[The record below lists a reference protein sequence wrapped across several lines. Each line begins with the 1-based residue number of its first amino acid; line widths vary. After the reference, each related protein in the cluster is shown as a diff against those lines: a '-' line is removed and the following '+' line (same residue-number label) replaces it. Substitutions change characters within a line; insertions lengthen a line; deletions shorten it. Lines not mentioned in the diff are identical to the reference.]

1 MTEATSNNSDDSKEI
16 AEEIV
21 RAVDNEEES
30 DDGLT
35 AREREIEKEKEAERV
50 RRAKDLK
57 KQLRK
62 RELGLIHYRW
72 PSAILIVSGIL
83 SIWTE
88 FLVVMNQETRIYGFD
103 TFFDAMV
110 SQGNVFFM
118 FPLIAGITTI
128 ILGIFAYNDPRATYL
143 SIIPGMLMLMSGAYV
158 FFLVT
163 FAVTA
168 DPDLVGQISATGTPL
183 SMIIMGL
190 AAMLSIALREKE

>member
-1 MTEATSNNSDDSKEI
+1 MTEETSGSSDDSEEM

-21 RAVDNEEES
+21 RAVDDEEKAE
-30 DDGLT
+30 DGLT
-35 AREREIEKEKEAERV
+35 TREREIEEEKEAERL
-50 RRAKDLK
+50 RRARELK

-72 PSAILIVSGIL
+72 PAALLIVSGIL

-88 FLVVMNQETRIYGFD
+88 FLVVMNQETRVYGFD

-110 SQGNVFFM
+110 TQGNVFFM
-118 FPLIAGITTI
+118 FPLVAGIVMI
-128 ILGIFAYNDPRATYL
+128 ILGVFAYNDPRATYL
-143 SIIPGMLMLMSGAYV
+143 SVIPGMLMMMSGAYV

-168 DPDLVGQISATGTPL
+168 DPNLVGQISATGTPL
-183 SMIIMGL
+183 SMMIMGFV
-190 AAMLSIALREKE
+190 AMLSIALREKE

>member
-1 MTEATSNNSDDSKEI
+1 MTEKTSNNSDDSEEM

-21 RAVDNEEES
+21 RAVDNEEEPE
-30 DDGLT
+30 DGLT
-35 AREREIEKEKEAERV
+35 AREREIEEEKEAERV
-50 RRAKDLK
+50 KRAKELK

-72 PSAILIVSGIL
+72 PSAMLIISGIL
-83 SIWTE
+83 FIWTE

-110 SQGNVFFM
+110 NQGNIFFM

-128 ILGIFAYNDPRATYL
+128 ILGIFAYNDPRVTYL
-143 SIIPGMLMLMSGAYV
+143 SVIPGMLMLMSGAYV

-168 DPDLVGQISATGTPL
+168 DPNLVGQIGATGTPL
-183 SMIIMGL
+183 SMIIMGFV
-190 AAMLSIALREKE
+190 AMLSIALREKE

>member
-1 MTEATSNNSDDSKEI
+1 MTEKTSNNPDDSEEM
-16 AEEIV
+16 ADEIV
-21 RAVDNEEES
+21 RAVDDEEEAE
-30 DDGLT
+30 DGLT
-35 AREREIEKEKEAERV
+35 AREREIEEEKEAERM
-50 RRAKDLK
+50 RRAKELK
-57 KQLRK
+57 RHLRK

-72 PSAILIVSGIL
+72 PSAMLIISGIA

-88 FLVVMNQETRIYGFD
+88 FLVVMNQETRVYGFD

-118 FPLIAGITTI
+118 FPLIAGIVII

-143 SIIPGMLMLMSGAYV
+143 SVIPGMLMIMSGGYV

-168 DPDLVGQISATGTPL
+168 DPNLVGQISATGTPL
-183 SMIIMGL
+183 SMIIMGFV
-190 AAMLSIALREKE
+190 AMLSIALREKE